1 MPISIMVAT
10 RDEKIEK
17 VLQDL
22 NVKKSIAFGDY
33 IYDQFGDP
41 NDTVNRDDCDK
52 LVDIMLY
59 NNLMCQTADSI
70 YTITPEGIQIFES
83 GGWIKHQANKLKE
96 KLRSERIRNK
106 EAEKLFW
113 ETKLVKWQVKAF
125 WPLFLLAI
133 LGFLTGISSLA
144 WQIIDKSNF

>member
-1 MPISIMVAT
+1 MVAT

-52 LVDIMLY
+52 LVDIIVH
-59 NNLMCQTADSI
+59 NNLMSQTSDNI
-70 YTITPEGIQIFES
+70 YTITPLGIQIFES
-83 GGWIKHQANKLKE
+83 GGWIKHQTNKAEE
-96 KLRSERIRNK
+96 KLRSESIRNK
-106 EAEKLFW
+106 EVEKLLW
-113 ETKLVKWQVKAF
+113 ETKLVKWQVKVF
-125 WPLFLLAI
+125 WPLFFLAI
-133 LGFLTGISSLA
+133 LGFLTGVSSLV
-144 WQIIDKSNF
+144 WQIIDKSK